1 MRNPAI
7 KALRNEIAKKGV
19 TLKEAI
25 KLLSAKGITLKKVD
39 GEYQVNYK
47 GGKEATTY
55 YTDDLDDA
63 VATGVYMSENKGV

>member
-7 KALRNEIAKKGV
+7 KILRKEIAKKAV

-25 KLLSAKGITLKKVD
+25 KLMSAKNMTLKKVD
-39 GEYQVNYK
+39 GEYIVNFK
-47 GGKEATTY
+47 GGKEATAY

-63 VATGVYMSENKGV
+63 VATGIHMSENRG